1 MEEITLEHAL
11 MAEEK
16 AKHFLRGKIVRLG
29 GRVMDPKAQVVAEFV
44 RSIRVPGYFPPINE
58 LRQQLVRAVELL
70 DEVPVELTRK
80 EEIQIPAKTDSLL
93 GRVYAPKLQDSE
105 LLPVLLYYHGG
116 GWVQGDLDT
125 HDGLCSRLALWS
137 GAMVVALDYRLAPEH
152 KFPTAV
158 EDCLSSYQWL
168 INEGQA
174 IGADPQRV
182 AVGGDSA
189 GGNLAA
195 VVSQLAGPAD
205 SPKPLFQLL
214 LYPATD
220 LEFKT
225 NSHSERKHDEFIPHD
240 RMEWYLEQYLNNP
253 EEKEDYRAS
262 PGMNPNVSGQPP
274 SLIIVGG
281 FDPLR
286 DDARLYAEKLSAA
299 GVDVIFHEYTGQI
312 HAFMTLTKAI
322 PAGLQATREVA
333 DYMRRRFALGVSG

>member
-16 AKHFLRGKIVRLG
+16 ARHFLRGKVVRLG

-93 GRVYAPKLQDSE
+93 GRVYAPKLQSSE

-174 IGADPQRV
+174 IGADPHRV

-195 VVSQLAGPAD
+195 VVSQLAGLAD
-205 SPKPLFQLL
+205 SPNPLFQLL

-225 NSHSERKHDEFIPHD
+225 NSHSERKNDEFIPHD

-253 EEKEDYRAS
+253 EEKKDYRAS

>member
-1 MEEITLEHAL
+1 MEKITLEHAL

-16 AKHFLRGKIVRLG
+16 AKNFLRGHVVRLG

-44 RSIRVPGYFPPINE
+44 QSIRVPGYFPPIKE
-58 LRQQLVRAVELL
+58 LRQQLVQAIQLL
-70 DEVPVELTRK
+70 DEAPVEVDRK
-80 EEIQIPAKTDSLL
+80 EDIQIPSSTGSLL
-93 GRVYAPKLQDSE
+93 GRVYAPKIRSSE

-137 GAMVVALDYRLAPEH
+137 GAMVLALDYRLAPEN
-152 KFPTAV
+152 KFPIAV
-158 EDCLSSYQWL
+158 EDCWSSYQWL
-168 INEGQA
+168 ITEGQT
-174 IGADPQRV
+174 IGADPHRV

-195 VVSQLAGPAD
+195 VVSQLAEPAA
-205 SPKPLFQLL
+205 SSKPLFQLL

-225 NSHSERKHDEFIPHD
+225 NSHSERKNDEFIPHD

-253 EEKEDYRAS
+253 EEKKDYRAS

-322 PAGLQATREVA
+322 PAGLEATREVA
-333 DYMRRRFALGVSG
+333 DYMRRHFALGLSD